1 MGKRSKGLPMVAL
14 LVNPNMTFLTQ
25 LQHALTSRGIACIV
39 ARDLATAL
47 LAITQHEFDV
57 AIINSRISEE
67 GDGWALGGVMRKIS
81 DAMYIAMTCNEK
93 DVLAIQSTINNRLNE
108 IFDNKVDTEDVASA
122 VAAKLAPAAGLQRV
136 N

>member
-1 MGKRSKGLPMVAL
+1 MGKRSKGLPLLAL
-14 LVNPNMTFLTQ
+14 LVNPNMAFLTQ
-25 LQHALTSRGIACIV
+25 LQHALTAKGIACIV

-47 LAITQHEFDV
+47 LAVTQHEFGV

-67 GDGWALGGVMRKIS
+67 GDGWALGGVMRKLS
-81 DAMYIAMTCNEK
+81 EAMYIGMTCNAK

-108 IFDNKVDTEDVASA
+108 IFDSKVDTEAVASA
-122 VAAKLAPAAGLQRV
+122 VIAKLEPAVNTQRV